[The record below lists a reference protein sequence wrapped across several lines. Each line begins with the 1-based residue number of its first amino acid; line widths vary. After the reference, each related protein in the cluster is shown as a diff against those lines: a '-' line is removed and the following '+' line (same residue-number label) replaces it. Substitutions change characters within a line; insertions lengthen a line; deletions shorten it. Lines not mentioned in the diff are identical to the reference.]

1 MNELQLWINELKLEK
16 HVEGGFYRRI
26 YTCDKTFKED
36 DLPLHRGV
44 RPYFTTIYY
53 ALPKGGVSMLHRLK
67 SDETWFFHAGG
78 VLKIYKI
85 SANDSLKIEKLGMNL
100 IAGERPQITLE
111 AGTWFAARADESP
124 VLVSCAVV
132 PGFSFEDFEL
142 AEPKTI
148 KELIKKHPE
157 LRKFLPVF

>member
-16 HVEGGFYRRI
+16 HVEGGFYRRA
-26 YTCDKTFKED
+26 YTCKKAFKED
-36 DLPLHRGV
+36 DLPLHKGE

-53 ALPKGGVSMLHRLK
+53 ALPQGGISMLHRLK

-124 VLVSCAVV
+124 ALVSCAVV

>member
-36 DLPLHRGV
+36 DLPFHKGE

-53 ALPKGGVSMLHRLK
+53 ALPQGGISMLHRLK

-100 IAGERPQITLE
+100 IAGERPQITVE
-111 AGTWFAARADESP
+111 AGTWFAAIANESP
-124 VLVSCAVV
+124 SLVSCAVI